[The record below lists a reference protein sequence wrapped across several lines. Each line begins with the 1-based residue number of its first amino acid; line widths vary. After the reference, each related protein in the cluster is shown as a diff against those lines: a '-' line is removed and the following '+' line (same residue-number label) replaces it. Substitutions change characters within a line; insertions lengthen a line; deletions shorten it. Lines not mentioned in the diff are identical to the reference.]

1 MSKKQDFIR
10 SEQSRDK
17 HPEKMMKGSG
27 TDASMRGQAKG
38 NTADHQV
45 PHTGKVANDHNQHGH
60 QEPGQMHESYRTPK
74 SRHDRESQVGSSNQ
88 SQSRRGGPGS
98 GQK

>member
-1 MSKKQDFIR
+1 MSKKQDFLR
-10 SEQSRDK
+10 SQQSRDK
-17 HPEKMMKGSG
+17 HPDRMMKGSAAEQSAG
-27 TDASMRGQAKG
+27 EQHKSTQQPR
-38 NTADHQV
+38 
-45 PHTGKVANDHNQHGH
+45 TGKVANDHNKHGH
-60 QEPGQMHESYRTPK
+60 EEPGQMHESLRTPQ